1 MRMEEDFAMLRAE
14 LTDLFQWLH
23 RHPEL
28 GHEEVETT
36 GRIHEVLTREGIEI
50 LDSGL
55 STGLIAQVTGSK
67 PGRAIGLRC
76 DIDAL
81 PIQEDSGLPY
91 ASVNSGKMHACG
103 HDFHTAAMLGA
114 AILLKR
120 REAELAG
127 AVKIVFQPSE
137 ETADGARDVVAS
149 GLLNDVEEF
158 YGIHSYPWFE
168 SGTLGIKEGPVMAAP
183 DSFAITVRGK
193 GTHAAEPDKG
203 RDPIPAA
210 ATIALAVQSIVSR
223 GVDPFAPAVVS
234 VAHIEAGNTWNVVPE
249 TAFLEGTVRTLNQG
263 VREYIYEEMARIA
276 KSAAETYGCTAEFKW
291 HYGPAAVIND
301 DRLCGI
307 VREMALDAGF
317 KVARQEDTMG
327 GEDFSEYLRI
337 CPGVFIRV
345 GTGGSYPSHHPK
357 FTVDPAALWPAAN
370 FFARLAMERAQA
382 APLA

>member
-1 MRMEEDFAMLRAE
+1 MEEGSTKLEAE
-14 LTDLFQWLH
+14 LLELFRWLH

-28 GHEEVETT
+28 GGGEAETT
-36 GRIHEVLTREGIEI
+36 KRIRGILTREGVEI
-50 LDSGL
+50 LDAPL
-55 STGLIAQVTGSK
+55 RTGLIARVTGAK
-67 PGRAIGLRC
+67 PGRVIGLRC

-81 PIQEDSGLPY
+81 PIQEESGLPY
-91 ASVNSGKMHACG
+91 ASETPGCMHACG
-103 HDFHTAAMLGA
+103 HDFHAAAMLGA
-114 AILLKR
+114 AILLNR
-120 REAELAG
+120 RRKELAG
-127 AVKIVFQPSE
+127 TVKIVFQPSE
-137 ETADGARDVVAS
+137 ENANGAKDVVAS
-149 GLLNDVEEF
+149 GLLNDAEEF

-168 SGTLGIKEGPVMAAP
+168 AGTLGIKEGPVMAAP
-183 DSFAITVRGK
+183 DRFAITIHGK

-210 ATIALAVQSIVSR
+210 ATIALAAQSIVSR

-234 VAHIEAGNTWNVVPE
+234 IAHIEAGNTWNVVPE
-249 TAFLEGTVRTLNQG
+249 TAFLEGTVRTLNQD
-263 VREYIYEEMARIA
+263 VREHICAEMARIA
-276 KSAAETYGCTAEFKW
+276 KSAAETYGCTAEFNW

-301 DRLCGI
+301 GRLCGI

-317 KVARQEDTMG
+317 KVDRQEDTMG
-327 GEDFSEYLRI
+327 GEDFSEYLGI